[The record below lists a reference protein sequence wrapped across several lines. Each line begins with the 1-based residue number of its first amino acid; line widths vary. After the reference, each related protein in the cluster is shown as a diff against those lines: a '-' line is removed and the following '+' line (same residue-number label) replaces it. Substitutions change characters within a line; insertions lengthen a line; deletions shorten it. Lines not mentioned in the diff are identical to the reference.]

1 MAADLY
7 AWVKPFWMAWLV
19 LVFVA
24 IAAWAFW
31 PSRRKSLEKQG
42 EIPLRDDPET

>member
-1 MAADLY
+1 MAATLY
-7 AWVKPFWMAWLV
+7 AWVKPFWMVWLV

-24 IAAWAFW
+24 IAVWAFW
-31 PSRRKSLEKQG
+31 PSRKKRLEKQG

>member
-1 MAADLY
+1 MAATIY

-19 LVFVA
+19 LVFAA
-24 IAAWAFW
+24 IAVWAFW
-31 PSRRKSLEKQG
+31 PSRKKSLEKQG

>member
-1 MAADLY
+1 MAEGLY
-7 AWVKPFWMAWLV
+7 GWVKPLWMVWLV

-24 IAAWAFW
+24 IAVWAFW
-31 PSRRKSLEKQG
+31 PSRKKRLEKEG

>member
-1 MAADLY
+1 MAATLY
-7 AWVKPFWMAWLV
+7 AWVKPLWMVWLV
-19 LVFVA
+19 LVFAA

-31 PSRRKSLEKQG
+31 PSRKQRLEKQG